1 MRQLQS
7 NIILKRKTQ
16 NNKKSL
22 EKRIEKRTN
31 KGQDIKDW
39 LTCDN
44 INSPG
49 YMDYWKELAQERQIV
64 LDKSLKEN
72 IQLKEKV
79 ESLEDEVDLLRAEI
93 EHLRELSQQ
102 GLKLAAFLEE
112 CGIDFDE

>member
-1 MRQLQS
+1 
-7 NIILKRKTQ
+7 
-16 NNKKSL
+16 
-22 EKRIEKRTN
+22 
-31 KGQDIKDW
+31 
-39 LTCDN
+39 
-44 INSPG
+44 
-49 YMDYWKELAQERQIV
+49 MDYWKELAQERQIV